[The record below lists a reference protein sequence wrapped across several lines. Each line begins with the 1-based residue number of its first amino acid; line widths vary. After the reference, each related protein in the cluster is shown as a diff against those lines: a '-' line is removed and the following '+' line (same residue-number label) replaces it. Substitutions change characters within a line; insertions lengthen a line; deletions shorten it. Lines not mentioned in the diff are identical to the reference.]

1 MQGTEGRGEGLAPPP
16 RTARIGTAGAG
27 QPRLPPVGMVG
38 VQPGGKQRGRRAQ
51 RGLPDHPLQD
61 LEVDPVGRT
70 GDQPVDVGLDPR
82 PDRRREGPPFS
93 GPEVR
98 LSLRLAS
105 ASASLA
111 ATKADTASWKRLYS
125 SSSGRVSSTSS
136 RRRRVDETLPSI
148 DRVRMVP
155 G

>member
-1 MQGTEGRGEGLAPPP
+1 M
-16 RTARIGTAGAG
+16 
-27 QPRLPPVGMVG
+27 RLLPVRQVG
-38 VQPGGKQRGRRAQ
+38 VQPGGEQGGRRAQ

-61 LEVDPVGRT
+61 LEVDPVRRT
-70 GDQPVDVGLDPR
+70 GDQPVDVGRNLR

-93 GPEVR
+93 GSEAR

-105 ASASLA
+105 ARDSLA
-111 ATKADTASWKRLYS
+111 ATKADTAPRKRWYS
-125 SSSGRVSSTSS
+125 SSRDRVSSTSS
-136 RRRRVDETLPSI
+136 RRRRVEETLPSI